1 MWHPGKAAS
10 DLMVYQ
16 ISGPTP
22 LQGIGK
28 RPLKNKERGFQILQS
43 SIIRT
48 LEGRL
53 VRVKLVNIKEERV
66 CTRDYLVPERIGA
79 DREVLLKYIRKH
91 YEDGSIRILKVTSSK
106 VIREVY
112 EISIADFL
120 QYAKKV
126 PAKQVPEKLHLKKRR

>member
-1 MWHPGKAAS
+1 M
-10 DLMVYQ
+10 
-16 ISGPTP
+16 
-22 LQGIGK
+22 
-28 RPLKNKERGFQILQS
+28 QS

-79 DREVLLKYIRKH
+79 DREVLLKYVRKH
-91 YEDGSIRILKVTSSK
+91 YEDGTVRILKVTSSK
-106 VIREVY
+106 IIREVY

>member
-10 DLMVYQ
+10 DLSDQRSDSAAGYRQ
-16 ISGPTP
+16 TAF
-22 LQGIGK
+22 K
-28 RPLKNKERGFQILQS
+28 TKERGFQILQS

-91 YEDGSIRILKVTSSK
+91 YEDGSVRILKVTSSK
-106 VIREVY
+106 LIKEVY